1 MPQPW
6 DLILLE
12 GGTNEGDSPV
22 IGLGYSI
29 RHFPTRGRWDLNEPR
44 RYLSTS
50 RVVWECSPKLSDGLC
65 RLRGGELHPRLN
77 TKQKT
82 DSEQV
87 PWGKDEKNFEK
98 RVKSAWNCW
107 EGTDPVSKGISH
119 DSDVSD
125 WRFLYSNVYSIFSFV
140 SKAELKE
147 WSISLLLKTSQHQF
161 NRWFNSCGSY

>member
-29 RHFPTRGRWDLNEPR
+29 RNFPTRGRWDLNKPR

-50 RVVWECSPKLSDGLC
+50 RVVWECSPKLSDGLLG

-107 EGTDPVSKGISH
+107 EGTDPVSKRISH
-119 DSDVSD
+119 
-125 WRFLYSNVYSIFSFV
+125 VYSIFSFV
-140 SKAELKE
+140 SKAKLKE

-161 NRWFNSCGSY
+161 NRVIQLS